1 MTTAPRREL
10 PAGRRK
16 RAHEVADRLES
27 AITDGEFAVGDQLPT
42 EKELMERFGVG
53 RPAVREALF
62 MLQQRGHVETLSGTR
77 ARVTAPTSSFLV
89 GQLADMAKG
98 FAGAPQGQKSL
109 EQVRLLFE
117 SGLAWNAAQ
126 VATDEDIVQ
135 LKAALDANVAALGN
149 AAQFVR
155 TDVAFHHEL
164 TRIARNPIFDGMHDV
179 LTEWLFDQRT
189 TTIHMTDADRLSVRD
204 HTAIYEA
211 VAARDPA
218 RAFHEMASHLR
229 LISRLYDE
237 AKRLADSIMREV
249 TQDVARQIELE
260 NKALWEASFGI
271 ARTAQGGKTS
281 TSRRK
286 QRELQGERV

>member
-1 MTTAPRREL
+1 MLRREQPL
-10 PAGRRK
+10 GRRK
-16 RAHEVADRLES
+16 RAHEVADRLET
-27 AITDGEFAVGDQLPT
+27 AITGGEFSVGDQLPS

-62 MLQQRGHVETLSGTR
+62 MLQQRGLVEILSGTR
-77 ARVTAPTSSFLV
+77 ARVTSPTSSFLV

-98 FAGAPQGQKSL
+98 FAGAAPGQKSL

-126 VATDEDIVQ
+126 VATDEDVLQ
-135 LKAALDANVAALGN
+135 LKGALDANVAALGN

-155 TDVAFHHEL
+155 SDVAFHFEL
-164 TRIARNPIFDGMHDV
+164 TRIARNPIFNGMHDV
-179 LTEWLFDQRT
+179 LAEWLVDQRT
-189 TTIHMTDADRLSVRD
+189 TTIHMPDADKLSVRD

-237 AKRLADSIMREV
+237 AKRLAESIMREV
-249 TQDVARQIELE
+249 TQDVARRIEQE
-260 NKALWEASFGI
+260 NKALWEASFGV
-271 ARTAQGGKTS
+271 ARTAQPGKGT